1 MQDATA
7 LAAAIAGGRTTAVAA
22 MQAALAA
29 AQALDRALDRLG
41 ALARLAPDQGLADA
55 TAADRAPA
63 PARGPF
69 HGVPFLMKDLGSAA
83 RGLAPGAGS
92 AALRQRLTDPPAD
105 SNLAARFRAGGL
117 IPFGLTTVPE
127 FGLAL
132 TAEPPGAPPARN
144 PWDETLSPGGSSG
157 GAAAAVAAGIVAIAH
172 ATDAAGSIRVP
183 AACTGLV
190 GLKPSRGA
198 VPGGPDF
205 GNHLMGLASELV
217 LARSVRDVATAFD
230 LATGHIAGPCAEP
243 AQRALPSRPRIAL
256 AIPARCDTPRARA
269 TEAAA
274 DALARTGCDIET
286 IPAPDA
292 LGLEAH
298 HLCRIVLTVSL
309 AEWLDALAIPLSAV
323 TPLSAAVAR
332 EGRAMP
338 ATALFAASR
347 ALARLSAQA
356 TRLFD
361 SHDALLS
368 PVLSGPPPRIGHFS
382 AAETD
387 PASRFAAMEA
397 LAPNAALA
405 NAAGLPALA
414 LPFGL
419 HDGLPVAVSLLGPP
433 GADRALL
440 ALAQRIEVATPP
452 LAFPFPLAG
461 LP

>member
-22 MQAALAA
+22 MQAAIGAA
-29 AQALDRALDRLG
+29 RALDRLG
-41 ALARLAPDQGLADA
+41 ALARLAPDQGLTDAAAADA
-55 TAADRAPA
+55 APA
-63 PARGPF
+63 PLRGPF
-69 HGVPFLMKDLGSAA
+69 HGVPFLMKDLGSPV

-92 AALRQRLTDPPAD
+92 PALRQLRRDPTDD
-105 SNLAARFRAGGL
+105 SDLAARFRAGGL

-144 PWDETLSPGGSSG
+144 PWDDTLSPGGSSG

-230 LATGHIAGPCAEP
+230 LATGRITGPCAEP
-243 AQRALPSRPRIAL
+243 AQRDLPPRPRIAL

-269 TEAAA
+269 AEAAA

-298 HLCRIVLTVSL
+298 GLCRTILTASL

-323 TPLSAAVAR
+323 TPLSAAVAL

-356 TRLFD
+356 ARLFK
-361 SHDALLS
+361 SHDALIS

-382 AAETD
+382 ADDTD
-387 PASRFAAMEA
+387 PAARFAAMEA

-419 HDGLPVAVSLLGPP
+419 HDGLPVGIALLGPP

-440 ALAQRIEVATPP
+440 SLAHRIEAAAPP
-452 LAFPFPLAG
+452 LTFPYPLAG

>member
-7 LAAAIAGGRTTAVAA
+7 LAAAIAGGRTTALAA

-29 AQALDRALDRLG
+29 ARALDRLG
-41 ALARLAPDQGLADA
+41 ALARIAPDRGLTDA
-55 TAADRAPA
+55 AAADQAPL
-63 PARGPF
+63 PGRGPF

-83 RGLAPGAGS
+83 RGLAPAAGS
-92 AALRQRLTDPPAD
+92 PALRQRLTDPAGD
-105 SNLAARFRAGGL
+105 SDLAARFRAGGL

-132 TAEPPGAPPARN
+132 SAEPPDAPPARN
-144 PWDETLSPGGSSG
+144 PWDAALSPGGSSG

-217 LARSVRDVATAFD
+217 LARSVRDAATAFD
-230 LATGHIAGPCAEP
+230 LATGRIAGPCAEP
-243 AQRALPSRPRIAL
+243 AQRALPARPRIAL
-256 AIPARCDTPRARA
+256 AIPARCDAPRARA
-269 TEAAA
+269 AEAAA
-274 DALARTGCDIET
+274 EALARTGCDIDT

-292 LGLEAH
+292 LGAEAQS
-298 HLCRIVLTVSL
+298 LCRIVLTASL

-347 ALARLSAQA
+347 ALARLSARA
-356 TRLFD
+356 ARLFD
-361 SHDALLS
+361 SHDALLA

-382 AAETD
+382 ADETD
-387 PASRFAAMEA
+387 PAARFAAMEA

-419 HDGLPVAVSLLGPP
+419 ADGLPVGIALLGPS

-440 ALAQRIEVATPP
+440 ALARRIETAAPP
-452 LAFPFPLAG
+452 PAFPQPLAG

>member
-22 MQAALAA
+22 MQAAIGAA
-29 AQALDRALDRLG
+29 RALDRFG

-55 TAADRAPA
+55 AAADAAPA
-63 PARGPF
+63 SLRGPF
-69 HGVPFLMKDLGSAA
+69 HGVPFLMKDLGSSA

-92 AALRQRLTDPPAD
+92 PALRKALSDTATDSD
-105 SNLAARFRAGGL
+105 LAARFRAGGL
-117 IPFGLTTVPE
+117 VPFGLTTVPE

-132 TAEPPGAPPARN
+132 TAEPPGALPARN
-144 PWDETLSPGGSSG
+144 PWDDTLSPGGSSG

-230 LATGHIAGPCAEP
+230 LATGRIAGPCAEP
-243 AQRALPSRPRIAL
+243 APRDLPARPRIAL
-256 AIPARCDTPRARA
+256 AIPARCDAPRARA
-269 TEAAA
+269 AEAAA
-274 DALARTGCDIET
+274 DALARTGCTVDT
-286 IPAPDA
+286 IPAYDA
-292 LGLEAH
+292 IGLEAH
-298 HLCRIVLTVSL
+298 RLCRIVLTASL

-356 TRLFD
+356 AHLFD

-368 PVLSGPPPRIGHFS
+368 PVLSGPPPRIGHFG
-382 AAETD
+382 AADDD
-387 PASRFAAMEA
+387 PAARFAAMEA

-440 ALAQRIEVATPP
+440 ALARQIEVAAPP